1 MNKWDTFT
9 DMLKEYYLEEFSTMI
24 YMKRK
29 EVEESIPM
37 KQIILETAQ
46 DWIQNKP
53 HEGRDIM
60 FQVAETITIE
70 NMKKKYE
77 EITQT
82 NIALNKE
89 RRSAHDLTTVI

>member
-1 MNKWDTFT
+1 MSKWDSFT

-46 DWIQNKP
+46 DWLQKRP
-53 HEGRDIM
+53 FEGREIM
-60 FQVAETITIE
+60 SQIAETITIE
-70 NMKKKYE
+70 NRLEKYE
-77 EITQT
+77 EIT
-82 NIALNKE
+82 
-89 RRSAHDLTTVI
+89 

>member
-1 MNKWDTFT
+1 MSKWDSFT

-46 DWIQNKP
+46 D
-53 HEGRDIM
+53 
-60 FQVAETITIE
+60 
-70 NMKKKYE
+70 
-77 EITQT
+77 
-82 NIALNKE
+82 
-89 RRSAHDLTTVI
+89 